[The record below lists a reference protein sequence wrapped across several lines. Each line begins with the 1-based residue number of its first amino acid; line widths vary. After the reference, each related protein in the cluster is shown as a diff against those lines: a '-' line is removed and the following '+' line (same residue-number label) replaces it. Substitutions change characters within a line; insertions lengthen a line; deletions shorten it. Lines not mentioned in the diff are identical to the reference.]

1 MKRHVEVLGTLLCA
15 LMVTGASMPPQPP
28 PPDSA
33 HSMARSSRM
42 PRLPVDIDALL
53 TEAARNGVAS
63 FRSEE
68 RSFADV
74 LINVHHDAAG
84 QQVVIDVLR
93 GYRPDHP
100 GAEMEDFEQ
109 WVGNSVRVVTEK
121 FSPPPEIL
129 FLYGGKSFEALFPLQ
144 ARRMDAVRH
153 HSLPRGGPGS
163 AIPAV
168 SGGDA
173 GRGKSPHAPATDSEL
188 DALLTREALR
198 VLRRLQPLEGQRIG
212 GPVRASMDVD
222 TGAITVYF
230 PRDFL
235 PADPEGGFED
245 QLDNFRHALIHVSAP
260 FVDATGMQ
268 YRYGGKHLYA
278 YFPSLQ
284 REDEAARL
292 GSRRQPAMWQRADRR
307 PEANMRAQG
316 AASLPE
322 K

>member
-1 MKRHVEVLGTLLCA
+1 
-15 LMVTGASMPPQPP
+15 
-28 PPDSA
+28 
-33 HSMARSSRM
+33 MARSSRM
-42 PRLPVDIDALL
+42 SGLAVDIDALL

-84 QQVVIDVLR
+84 RQVVIDVLR

-109 WVGNSVRVVTEK
+109 WVGNSVRVLTEK
-121 FSPPPEIL
+121 FSPAPQIV

-153 HSLPRGGPGS
+153 HSLRRGGPGA
-163 AIPAV
+163 AIPAG

-245 QLDNFRHALIHVSAP
+245 QLDNFRHAAL
-260 FVDATGMQ
+260 
-268 YRYGGKHLYA
+268 
-278 YFPSLQ
+278 PSLTLQ
-284 REDEAARL
+284 AC
-292 GSRRQPAMWQRADRR
+292 SIAMGEGTSTLIFRDSSGKTKLPDWAV
-307 PEANMRAQG
+307 
-316 AASLPE
+316 AASESCGNLLTLALKRKCGRNERPPYRRSNP
-322 K
+322 

>member
-1 MKRHVEVLGTLLCA
+1 MKRNVEVFGTLLCA
-15 LMVTGASMPPQPP
+15 LMMTGASMAPQPP
-28 PPDSA
+28 PDKA
-33 HSMARSSRM
+33 HSMARSSWA
-42 PRLPVDIDALL
+42 PAFPADIDALL

-68 RSFADV
+68 RSFVDV

-84 QQVVIDVLR
+84 RQVVIDVLR

-109 WVGNSVRVVTEK
+109 WVGNSVRELTEK
-121 FSPPPEIL
+121 FSPAPEIL

-153 HSLPRGGPGS
+153 HSLRCGGPGA

-168 SGGDA
+168 SGSDA

-212 GPVRASMDVD
+212 GPVRASMDLD
-222 TGAITVYF
+222 TGSITVYF

-245 QLDNFRHALIHVSAP
+245 QLDNFRHALMHVSAP
-260 FVDATGMQ
+260 FVDATGME
-268 YRYGGKHLYA
+268 YRYGGRHLYV
-278 YFPSLQ
+278 YFPRLQ

-292 GSRRQPAMWQRADRR
+292 GSRRQPAVWQLADPR
-307 PEANMRAQG
+307 PEAKMRAQR